1 MVLRFEDLV
10 QPVARGEAG
19 VHQVEELATEVRRH
33 TVAPGWVEPDDVFP
47 ASPPPPWRRLRRLV
61 DQLVGVATAGGGG
74 IGGQCGETTQVTT
87 KSITHWNKVT
97 CITGIRSGS
106 HGLGAYPPGH

>member
-61 DQLVGVATAGGGG
+61 DQLVGVAAPL
-74 IGGQCGETTQVTT
+74 QRLLV
-87 KSITHWNKVT
+87 
-97 CITGIRSGS
+97 RASGS
-106 HGLGAYPPGH
+106 IEQSFT